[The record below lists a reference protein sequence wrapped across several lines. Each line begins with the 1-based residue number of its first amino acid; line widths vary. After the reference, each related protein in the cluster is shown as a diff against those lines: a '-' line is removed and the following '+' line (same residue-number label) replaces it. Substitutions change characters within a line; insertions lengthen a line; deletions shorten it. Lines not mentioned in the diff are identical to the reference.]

1 MSPTPTPHDVHYF
14 ATPDDLRD
22 WFDAHHATEG
32 ELWLGYYRKAT
43 GRPTVDWSQAVDEAL
58 CVGWIDGVRYR
69 IDDERH
75 AQRFTP
81 RRQGSVWSAVN
92 VRKVRELT
100 AAGRMRPAG
109 TAAFEARRPDRTA
122 IYSHEQPLASFSD
135 EETERFRSDAAAWA
149 DWQRRAPSYR
159 RQVTHWVTRA
169 KRAETRVRR
178 LDELIRASAAG
189 EAPGPMRFGRNA

>member
-1 MSPTPTPHDVHYF
+1 VSPTPTPHDTRFF
-14 ATPDDLRD
+14 ATPDDLRV
-22 WFDAHHATEG
+22 WFDEHHETAT

-43 GRPTVDWSQAVDEAL
+43 GRPSVDWSQAVDEAL

-81 RRQGSVWSAVN
+81 RRRGSIWSAVN
-92 VRKVRELT
+92 VRKVAELT

-109 TAAFEARRPDRTA
+109 IAAFEARTPERTA
-122 IYSHEQPLASFSD
+122 IYSHERAMASFAPA
-135 EETERFRSDAAAWA
+135 ETARFQADAVAWA
-149 DWQRRAPSYR
+149 GWQARAPTFR
-159 RQVTHWVTRA
+159 RQATHWVTSA
-169 KRAETRVRR
+169 KRDETRARR

-189 EAPGPMRFGRNA
+189 DTPRPFRYGRKA